1 MEEIRPVSDKERIL
15 RSFDLFLLW
24 LGASISLAEVWA
36 GGMLAPLGF
45 GLGMLAIILGHLIG
59 NTPFALG
66 GVIGSRYGIPTMVAL
81 RPSFGIRGS
90 YFGSI
95 LNVIQLI
102 GWTAVM
108 LVVAGDAAFAIY
120 SGIDKRTWIILIGI
134 MTTLWAIGGSKYWKW
149 AGRVGVLALAGVC
162 VVATYSIL
170 REGIPQGPSSG
181 MEFGLALD
189 LVIAM
194 PVSWLPLVSDYSRY
208 SNSVTGAFWGT
219 WLGYMIGSS
228 WMYALGLMAFL
239 STGSTDVISVMVK
252 LGFGG
257 LALLLV
263 LLSTV
268 TTTFLDLYSAA
279 ISSLNV
285 NPKLSRVGA
294 LLSAGAIGIGIA
306 LVFPPEAYE
315 SFLLFIGGMFCPI
328 FGVVLF
334 DYFLLRKGKINVEDL
349 YKEKGGI
356 YWYNGGVNWW
366 ALISWAIGFALYELI
381 AIKAP
386 WIGASIPS
394 MIVAGLVYSLKRG

>member
-1 MEEIRPVSDKERIL
+1 MEEIRPVPDKDRVL
-15 RSFDLFLLW
+15 TGFDLFLLW
-24 LGASISLAEVWA
+24 LGAAISLAEVWA

-45 GLGMLAIILGHLIG
+45 GLGMLAILLGHIIG

-66 GVIGSRYGIPTMVAL
+66 GVIGTKYGVPTMVTL

-90 YFGSI
+90 YLGSV

-108 LVVAGDAAFAIY
+108 LVVAGDAAYAVY
-120 SGIDKRTWIILIGI
+120 SGIDKKTWIVLIGI
-134 MTTLWAIGGSKYWKW
+134 ITTLWAIGGSKYWKW
-149 AGRVGVLALAGVC
+149 AGRIGVLALAGVC
-162 VVATYSIL
+162 IIATYSIL
-170 REGIPQGPSSG
+170 REGIPQKAPSG
-181 MEFGLALD
+181 MDFGLALD

-208 SNSVTGAFWGT
+208 SRSIGGAFWGT
-219 WLGYMIGSS
+219 WLGYMVGSS

-252 LGFGG
+252 LGFTG
-257 LALLLV
+257 LALILI

-279 ISSLNV
+279 ISSLNI
-285 NPKLSRVGA
+285 NPKLNRTLTLIV
-294 LLSAGAIGIGIA
+294 AGVIGIAIA

-315 SFLLFIGGMFCPI
+315 NFLLFIGGMFCPI
-328 FGVVLF
+328 FGIVLF
-334 DYFLLRKGKINVEDL
+334 DYFVFRKGKIEVDEL
-349 YKEKGGI
+349 YKERGGK
-356 YWYNGGVNWW
+356 YWYNGGINWW
-366 ALISWAIGFALYELI
+366 ALASWAVGFTLYELI

-394 MIVAGLVYSLKRG
+394 MVIAGLVYSFKRG

>member
-1 MEEIRPVSDKERIL
+1 MEEIRPISDKERVL
-15 RSFDLFLLW
+15 TGFDLFLLW
-24 LGASISLAEVWA
+24 IGAAISLAEVWA
-36 GGMLAPLGF
+36 GGMLAPLGL
-45 GLGMLAIILGHLIG
+45 GVGMLVIILGHLIG

-66 GVIGSRYGIPTMVAL
+66 GVIGSKYGIPSMVTL
-81 RPSFGIRGS
+81 RPSFGVRGS
-90 YFGSI
+90 YLGSA

-108 LVVAGDAAFAIY
+108 LVVAGDAAYAIY
-120 SGIDKRTWIILIGI
+120 SGIDKELWIILIGVI
-134 MTTLWAIGGSKYWKW
+134 TTLWAIGGSRYWKW
-149 AGRVGVLALAGVC
+149 AGRVGVIALTLVC
-162 VVATYSIL
+162 IVATYSIL
-170 REGIPQGPSSG
+170 KSGIPKKAPSG
-181 MEFGLALD
+181 MDFGLALD

-208 SNSVTGAFWGT
+208 SKSLKGAFWGT
-219 WLGYMIGSS
+219 WLGYMVGSS
-228 WMYALGLMAFL
+228 WMYALGLLAFL

-252 LGFGG
+252 LGFTG
-257 LALLLV
+257 LALILV

-279 ISSLNV
+279 ISSLNL
-285 NPKLSRVGA
+285 NPRLNRNLTLIV
-294 LLSAGAIGIGIA
+294 AGAAGIALA

-328 FGVVLF
+328 FGIVLT
-334 DYFLLRKGKINVEDL
+334 DYFILRKGAIKIEDL
-349 YKEKGGI
+349 YKEKGGS

-366 ALISWAIGFALYELI
+366 AIFSWALGFALYELI

-394 MIVAGLVYSLKRG
+394 MVLSGLVYLLKRG